1 MSLQLREYTPGC
13 SRGSSGFPTV
23 QQLVGGESGM
33 LMENG
38 GGRGK
43 ERYKDW
49 RGKDEITNISATG
62 ENISAAWYEARGHA
76 RSRLPAWLEQ
86 PHL

>member
-1 MSLQLREYTPGC
+1 
-13 SRGSSGFPTV
+13 
-23 QQLVGGESGM
+23 
-33 LMENG
+33 MENG